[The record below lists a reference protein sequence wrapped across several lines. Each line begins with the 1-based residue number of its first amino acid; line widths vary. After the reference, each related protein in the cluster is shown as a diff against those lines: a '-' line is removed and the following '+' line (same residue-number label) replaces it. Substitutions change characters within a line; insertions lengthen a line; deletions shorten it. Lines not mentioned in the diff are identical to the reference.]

1 MEDGGHRVAKDRRRP
16 RHQDLLVPVSLEAED
31 LVRVKDRPVSM
42 MFSISIRKDT
52 IVLRNSRI
60 NDGVGV

>member
-1 MEDGGHRVAKDRRRP
+1 MADGGHRVVRGKRRP
-16 RHQDLLVPVSLEAED
+16 RDQDLLVPVNPEAVGLD
-31 LVRVKDRPVSM
+31 QVKDRPVLM
-42 MFSISIRKDT
+42 TFLISTRKDT